1 MQEIVF
7 PVFANP
13 FLCFGATPLGGMLP
27 IRTPEKLL
35 RRSLLL
41 PFLCVDLACREHDVN
56 VRLPFPGGKRADL
69 FMNRPCIIMIRKM
82 FGKKCVEDFFLLRK
96 V

>member
-1 MQEIVF
+1 
-7 PVFANP
+7 
-13 FLCFGATPLGGMLP
+13 MLP

-35 RRSLLL
+35 RRSFLL
-41 PFLCVDLACREHDVN
+41 PLLCVDLACREHDVN

-69 FMNRPCIIMIRKM
+69 FMNRPRIIMIREV
-82 FGKKCVEDFFLLRK
+82 FGKKFVEDFFLLRK